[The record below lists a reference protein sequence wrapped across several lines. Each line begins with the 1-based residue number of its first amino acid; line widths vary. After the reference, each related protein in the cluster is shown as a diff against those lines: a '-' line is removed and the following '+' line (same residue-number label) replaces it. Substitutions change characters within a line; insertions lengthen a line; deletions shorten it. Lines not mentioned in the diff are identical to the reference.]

1 MYQVQLSTQRNLNFK
16 PIFILFSLQ
25 LRIGIK
31 TATIPNRLKR
41 QLADEG
47 FILYWDTHSQF
58 AESNLSFPRCSL
70 PEMFIEIPNFFLKNV
85 EKTNKS
91 LSTM

>member
-47 FILYWDTHSQF
+47 FILY
-58 AESNLSFPRCSL
+58 
-70 PEMFIEIPNFFLKNV
+70 
-85 EKTNKS
+85 
-91 LSTM
+91 